1 MWARHPDAAVVRVL
15 GGNSTSID
23 VPTGPALGV
32 VGHCGDQP
40 KGPGE
45 FRGAQGWQTRGDW

>member
-1 MWARHPDAAVVRVL
+1 MWARHPDAAVVRVI